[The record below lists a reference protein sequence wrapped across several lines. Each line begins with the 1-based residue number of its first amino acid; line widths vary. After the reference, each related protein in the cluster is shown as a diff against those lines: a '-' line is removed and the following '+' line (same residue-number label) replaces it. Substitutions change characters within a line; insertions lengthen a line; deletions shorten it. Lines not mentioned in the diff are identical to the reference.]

1 MYAQE
6 LIQSYEA
13 GERDFKGVVLDDED
27 LSGQDLNGIDLE
39 GASLARVTF
48 DETCLSGANL

>member
-13 GERDFKGVVLDDED
+13 GERGFKGVVLDDED

-39 GASLARVTF
+39 GASLARVNF